1 MAQERPS
8 PGGALEYAALVAVCE
23 AATLTGRELHDRI
36 GAPRGLAYTTTARV
50 LDRLFAK
57 GLVVRERIRGAFLY
71 RAAISRR
78 EIDHARLAKTLT
90 GVLGEGPRP
99 AMATLVEVIEE
110 IDPELL
116 DELVRTVNARR
127 SRPKDGE

>member
-1 MAQERPS
+1 MRHERPS

-23 AATLTGRELHDRI
+23 AVSITGRELHDRL

-57 GLVVRERIRGAFLY
+57 GLVVRDRIRGVFLY
-71 RAAISRR
+71 RAAISRQ
-78 EIDHARLAKTLT
+78 EIDRARLSKTLS
-90 GVLGEGPRP
+90 GVLGDGPRP
-99 AMATLVEVIEE
+99 AMAALVEVIEE

-116 DELVRTVNARR
+116 DELIRTVNAKR
-127 SRPKDGE
+127 SSREP